1 MPPKILWILVFLGI
15 LEFLCDLG
23 GPGHLK
29 TINIPIGI
37 STFSAWG
44 RQDPSKSPKID
55 FPKDSAKITGI

>member
-1 MPPKILWILVFLGI
+1 MILGI
-15 LEFLCDLG
+15 SAFLCDLG

-44 RQDPSKSPKID
+44 RQEPSKSPKID
-55 FPKDSAKITGI
+55 FSKNSVEIAEI